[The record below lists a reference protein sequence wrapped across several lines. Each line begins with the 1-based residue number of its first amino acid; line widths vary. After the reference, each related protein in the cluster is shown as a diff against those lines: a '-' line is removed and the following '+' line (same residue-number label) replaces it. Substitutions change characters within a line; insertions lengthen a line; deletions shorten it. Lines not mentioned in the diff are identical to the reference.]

1 MKGYGASADTD
12 TPQCSVLL
20 LLILSSQS
28 LGRITILQ
36 QHGGRSG
43 GHYLDINV
51 VASVQSDKAKVGVC
65 QGGNMSYC
73 ECSDMIHGVL
83 SLEIHDSPG

>member
-12 TPQCSVLL
+12 TPQCSEL

-83 SLEIHDSPG
+83 SLEIHDSPR

>member
-12 TPQCSVLL
+12 TPQCSVL
-20 LLILSSQS
+20 IVSSQS
-28 LGRITILQ
+28 LGRIPILQ

-65 QGGNMSYC
+65 QGREY
-73 ECSDMIHGVL
+73 EL
-83 SLEIHDSPG
+83 L

>member
-20 LLILSSQS
+20 IVSSQS
-28 LGRITILQ
+28 LGRILILQ

-65 QGGNMSYC
+65 QGREY
-73 ECSDMIHGVL
+73 EL
-83 SLEIHDSPG
+83 L